1 MTAYADL
8 DLTELTTAIR
18 TGQLSPSEALEGHL
32 ARIDAVNPSI
42 NAVVTR
48 VDEAARERAAA
59 ADAQFVDARAEG
71 RDLPLLFGV
80 PLTHKDSIPTA
91 GIRTTFG
98 SPLFKDNVPTAS
110 AVLIDRL
117 QAAGVNSTGKTNVP
131 EFAAGSHTFNPLFG
145 TTRNPYDPTTSAG
158 GSSGGAAAAI
168 AAGIQPVGDG
178 SDTGGSL
185 RTPGSFCNL
194 IGYRPS
200 HGRIPVVSALNP
212 WTWMSRQ
219 GFLARTVADIRL
231 LMRAV
236 AGPHPAVPGSLPVDG
251 SYSEPAVSALE
262 NLTGVRVGWST
273 DLGLGLP
280 VESRVLDVI
289 AAHPQTFADLG
300 AVVEE
305 AVPDLSDAE
314 EVFQTTRAFDFA
326 TAYADLID
334 AHRLEIKDAM
344 VWNVDKGTALTFTDF
359 KSANAARARLEASQR
374 DFFATHDV
382 LITPAVQVAP
392 FDADLEFPTE
402 VAGVLTPNYLDWMR
416 AATTISATGL
426 PCLSVPAGFTSEG
439 LPVGLQLVTA
449 AGNDALLLR
458 IAEVFA
464 RATGYAQKRPVI

>member
-1 MTAYADL
+1 MTAYAEL
-8 DLTELTTAIR
+8 ELTELAAAIR
-18 TGQLSPSEALEGHL
+18 AAGLSPSEALAEHL
-32 ARIDAVNPSI
+32 ARIDAVNPAI

-48 VDEAARERAAA
+48 VDEAAWERARA
-59 ADAQFVDARAEG
+59 ADSQLVAARAEG
-71 RDLPLLFGV
+71 RELPPLFGV

-110 AVLIDRL
+110 AVLIDRS
-117 QAAGVNSTGKTNVP
+117 QRAGVNTTGKTNVP

-145 TTRNPYDPTTSAG
+145 TTRNPYDLTTSAG

-200 HGRIPVVSALNP
+200 HGRIPVVSSLNP

-231 LMRAV
+231 LMSTV
-236 AGPHPAVPGSLPVDG
+236 AGPHPAVPGSLPRDD
-251 SYSEPAVSALE
+251 SYDNPAASALQDL
-262 NLTGVRVGWST
+262 NGIRVGWST

-280 VESRVLDVI
+280 VERRVLDVI
-289 AAHPQTFADLG
+289 AAHTQTFTDLG
-300 AVVEE
+300 CEVED

-326 TAYADLID
+326 TAYAGLID
-334 AHRLEIKDAM
+334 AHRDEIKDAM
-344 VWNVDKGTALTFTDF
+344 VWNADKGTALTFEDF
-359 KSANAARARLEASQR
+359 RSANAARARLEGSLR

-392 FDADLEFPTE
+392 FDADIEFPTE
-402 VAGVLTPNYLDWMR
+402 VAGVPTPNYLDWMR

-426 PCLSVPAGFTSEG
+426 PCLSVPAGFTPEG
-439 LPVGLQLVTA
+439 LPVGLQLVIA
-449 AGNDALLLR
+449 ASNDALLLR
-458 IAEVFA
+458 IAEAFA
-464 RATGYAQKRPVI
+464 LATGYAQKRPVI